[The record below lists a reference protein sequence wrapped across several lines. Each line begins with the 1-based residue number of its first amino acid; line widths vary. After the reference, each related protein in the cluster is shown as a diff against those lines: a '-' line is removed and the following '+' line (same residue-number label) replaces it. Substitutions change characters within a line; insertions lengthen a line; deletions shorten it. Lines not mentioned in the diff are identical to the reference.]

1 MIKNFPIALI
11 DSIRPFIK
19 FNENGTFD
27 VETEDLIRYS
37 QILYSAA
44 MESTAGTN
52 EKKRKKRQTITPLLI
67 IEIRYEWERNPA
79 LEVWQIAKI
88 FDLSLSVF
96 YSNPALVEIR
106 EKICGKKG
114 QKKVGIVYGMER

>member
-67 IEIRYEWERNPA
+67 IE
-79 LEVWQIAKI
+79 
-88 FDLSLSVF
+88 
-96 YSNPALVEIR
+96 
-106 EKICGKKG
+106 
-114 QKKVGIVYGMER
+114 